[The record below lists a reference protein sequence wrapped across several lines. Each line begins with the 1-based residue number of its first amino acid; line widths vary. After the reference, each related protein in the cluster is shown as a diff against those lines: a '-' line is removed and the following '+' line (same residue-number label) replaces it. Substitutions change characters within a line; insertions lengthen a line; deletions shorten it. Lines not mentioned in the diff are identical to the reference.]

1 MTKATRISAPISTP
15 VETSASVKTSAS
27 AESHQFVSIALFSA
41 IGLLISLLVIIA
53 DQHLPG
59 EWF

>member
-1 MTKATRISAPISTP
+1 MTKATRISAPVSTP
-15 VETSASVKTSAS
+15 VGTSAPAETSASADT
-27 AESHQFVSIALFSA
+27 HQLVSIALFSA
-41 IGLLISLLVIIA
+41 IGLLISLLVMIA

>member
-1 MTKATRISAPISTP
+1 MTKATRISAPISAP
-15 VETSASVKTSAS
+15 VETSAPAVPSALT
-27 AESHQFVSIALFSA
+27 ESHQLISIALFSA
-41 IGLLISLLVIIA
+41 IGLLISLLVLIA

>member
-1 MTKATRISAPISTP
+1 MTKATPISAPVST
-15 VETSASVKTSAS
+15 VETSAS
-27 AESHQFVSIALFSA
+27 AETHQLVSIALFSA
-41 IGLLISLLVIIA
+41 IGLLISLLVILA